1 MNDPARTL
9 LDFEAHLRLEMG
21 HAQQT
26 VDTYLLE
33 CRTFFE
39 WLKRGRQ
46 VQDAP
51 GRAPTGM
58 SQAPGGTHGG
68 PGGGAYM
75 DVHVPPKVQDAP
87 GRRRPTRVLVPSAA
101 AAGPEPGEARPRAA
115 QASDGPPS
123 NLGANQLI
131 DYLLERKLD
140 GLDER
145 TIAKSL
151 SAIRSFCRFLVSRGE
166 AESNPADLIETPH
179 VARRIP
185 RVFSLEEVERLL
197 ACIDLRTAAGIR
209 DRALF
214 ELIYSCG
221 LRVSEAADL
230 TLERLNFREAAVR
243 VVGKGSR
250 ERWVPLGEVASS
262 WLRRY
267 LEESR
272 PSLASRRSVAWVFL
286 NHRGERLSRKG
297 MWKRFKEIAARAG
310 VDGKIH
316 TLRHSYATHL
326 LQGGADLRSVQELL
340 GHADIMTTQIYTHV
354 GREELRDYHRRYH
367 PRG

>member
-1 MNDPARTL
+1 MKDAAATL
-9 LDFEAHLRLEMG
+9 LDFETHLRLELG

-39 WLKRGRQ
+39 WLEGRPDGRGRRTPAG
-46 VQDAP
+46 VSAGD
-51 GRAPTGM
+51 
-58 SQAPGGTHGG
+58 
-68 PGGGAYM
+68 
-75 DVHVPPKVQDAP
+75 
-87 GRRRPTRVLVPSAA
+87 LV
-101 AAGPEPGEARPRAA
+101 
-115 QASDGPPS
+115 
-123 NLGANQLI
+123 
-131 DYLLERKLD
+131 DYLLARKLE

-151 SAIRSFCRFLVSRGE
+151 SAIRSFYRFLVSRGE
-166 AESNPADLIETPH
+166 AESNPAELIEAPR
-179 VARRIP
+179 VARRVP
-185 RVFSLEEVERLL
+185 KVFSLEEVERLL
-197 ACIDLRTAAGIR
+197 ACIDDSTPAGIR

-262 WLRRY
+262 WMRRY
-267 LEESR
+267 LEEAR
-272 PSLASRRSVAWVFL
+272 PRMASRVSVPWVFL

-310 VDGKIH
+310 LQGKIH

-354 GREELRDYHRRYH
+354 GRDELHDYHHRYH

>member
-1 MNDPARTL
+1 MTDPAQTL
-9 LDFEAHLRLEMG
+9 LDFEAHLRLDMG

-33 CRTFFE
+33 CRAFLE
-39 WLKRGRQ
+39 WRDRQ
-46 VQDAP
+46 PA
-51 GRAPTGM
+51 
-58 SQAPGGTHGG
+58 
-68 PGGGAYM
+68 
-75 DVHVPPKVQDAP
+75 
-87 GRRRPTRVLVPSAA
+87 
-101 AAGPEPGEARPRAA
+101 GEASEADRVM
-115 QASDGPPS
+115 
-123 NLGANQLI
+123 
-131 DYLLERKLD
+131 DYLLARKLEN
-140 GLDER
+140 LDER

-151 SAIRSFCRFLVSRGE
+151 SAIRSLYRFLVSRGE
-166 AESNPADLIETPH
+166 AASNPADLIETPRIQ
-179 VARRIP
+179 RRVP
-185 RVFSLEEVERLL
+185 RVFSVEEVERLL
-197 ACIDLRTAAGIR
+197 ACIDAGTPAGIR

-250 ERWVPLGEVASS
+250 ERWVPLGEVASA

-267 LEESR
+267 LEAGR
-272 PSLASRRSVAWVFL
+272 PELASRRAVPWVFL

-297 MWKRFKEIAARAG
+297 MWKRFKEIAAKAG

-326 LQGGADLRSVQELL
+326 LQGGADLRAVQELL
-340 GHADIMTTQIYTHV
+340 GHADIMTTQIYTHI
-354 GREELRDYHRRYH
+354 GRRELQDYHRRYH

>member
-1 MNDPARTL
+1 MKDSAGML
-9 LDFEAHLRLEMG
+9 ADFETHLHLEMG

-26 VDTYLLE
+26 VDTYMLE
-33 CRTFFE
+33 CRTFFD
-39 WLKRGRQ
+39 WLEGR
-46 VQDAP
+46 DE
-51 GRAPTGM
+51 
-58 SQAPGGTHGG
+58 
-68 PGGGAYM
+68 
-75 DVHVPPKVQDAP
+75 DVPAGV
-87 GRRRPTRVLVPSAA
+87 SA
-101 AAGPEPGEARPRAA
+101 G
-115 QASDGPPS
+115 DMV
-123 NLGANQLI
+123 
-131 DYLLERKLD
+131 DYLLARKLE

-151 SAIRSFCRFLVSRGE
+151 SAIRSFYRFLVARGD
-166 AESNPADLIETPH
+166 AASNPAELIEAPRVT
-179 VARRIP
+179 RRVP

-197 ACIDLRTAAGIR
+197 ACIDAGTPAGIR

-262 WLRRY
+262 WLHRY
-267 LEESR
+267 LDEAR
-272 PSLASRRSVAWVFL
+272 PQMASRIAVPWVFL

-310 VDGKIH
+310 VEGKIH

-354 GREELRDYHRRYH
+354 GREELRDYHHRYH

>member
-1 MNDPARTL
+1 MKDPERTL

-21 HAQQT
+21 HAPQT

-33 CRTFFE
+33 CRSFFD
-39 WLKRGRQ
+39 WLGRPAPVRAGARGEVREGSALQ
-46 VQDAP
+46 EPAREP
-51 GRAPTGM
+51 ARAPAAV
-58 SQAPGGTHGG
+58 SAN
-68 PGGGAYM
+68 
-75 DVHVPPKVQDAP
+75 D
-87 GRRRPTRVLVPSAA
+87 LV
-101 AAGPEPGEARPRAA
+101 
-115 QASDGPPS
+115 
-123 NLGANQLI
+123 
-131 DYLLERKLD
+131 DYLLDRKLE

-151 SAIRSFCRFLVSRGE
+151 SAIRSLYRFLVASGE
-166 AESNPADLIETPH
+166 VGSNPADLIESPRVT
-179 VARRIP
+179 RRVP

-197 ACIDLRTAAGIR
+197 ACIDPRTPAGTR

-267 LEESR
+267 LDGAR
-272 PSLASRRSVAWVFL
+272 PQMASRRPVPWVFL

-310 VDGKIH
+310 VEGKIH

-354 GREELRDYHRRYH
+354 GRDELRDYHSRFH

>member
-1 MNDPARTL
+1 MKNPAGTL
-9 LDFEAHLRLEMG
+9 LEFEAYLRLEMG

-33 CRTFFE
+33 CRTFFD
-39 WLKRGRQ
+39 WIGAR
-46 VQDAP
+46 DASC
-51 GRAPTGM
+51 GI
-58 SQAPGGTHGG
+58 
-68 PGGGAYM
+68 GAG
-75 DVHVPPKVQDAP
+75 D
-87 GRRRPTRVLVPSAA
+87 
-101 AAGPEPGEARPRAA
+101 
-115 QASDGPPS
+115 
-123 NLGANQLI
+123 LI
-131 DYLLERKLD
+131 DYLLARKLE

-151 SAIRSFCRFLVSRGE
+151 SAIRSFYRYLVSRGE
-166 AESNPADLIETPH
+166 AASNPAELIESPR
-179 VARRIP
+179 VARRVP

-197 ACIDLRTAAGIR
+197 ACIDAGTPAGTR

-243 VVGKGSR
+243 VIGKGTR

-267 LEESR
+267 LDEAR
-272 PSLASRRSVAWVFL
+272 PHLASRRAVAWVFL

-297 MWKRFKEIAARAG
+297 MWKRFKEIALRAG
-310 VDGKIH
+310 VEGKIH

-354 GREELRDYHRRYH
+354 GREELRDYHQRYH

>member
-1 MNDPARTL
+1 MKDAARTL
-9 LDFEAHLRLEMG
+9 LDFETHLRLELG

-33 CRTFFE
+33 CRGFLE
-39 WLKRGRQ
+39 WRERQ
-46 VQDAP
+46 PAGKATEAD
-51 GRAPTGM
+51 
-58 SQAPGGTHGG
+58 
-68 PGGGAYM
+68 
-75 DVHVPPKVQDAP
+75 
-87 GRRRPTRVLVPSAA
+87 RVM
-101 AAGPEPGEARPRAA
+101 
-115 QASDGPPS
+115 
-123 NLGANQLI
+123 
-131 DYLLERKLD
+131 DYLLERKL
-140 GLDER
+140 GNLDER

-151 SAIRSFCRFLVSRGE
+151 SAIRSFYRFLVSRGD
-166 AESNPADLIETPH
+166 AESNPAELIETPR
-179 VARRIP
+179 VQRRVP
-185 RVFSLEEVERLL
+185 RVFSVEEVERLL
-197 ACIDLRTAAGIR
+197 ACIETGTAAGIR

-230 TLERLNFREAAVR
+230 TLDRLNFREAAVR

-250 ERWVPLGEVASS
+250 ERWVPLGEVASA

-267 LEESR
+267 LEAGR
-272 PSLASRRSVAWVFL
+272 PGLASRRAVAWVFL

-310 VDGKIH
+310 VEGKIH

-340 GHADIMTTQIYTHV
+340 GHADIMTTQIYTHI
-354 GREELRDYHRRYH
+354 GRRELQDYHRRYH